1 MKDTDNWLICNKCGK
16 AYENWSDNGNRTS
29 RCLNCA
35 SPESRKRH
43 GAPPRK
49 RNCALCGLEFDVPLN
64 LGATTKYCLEHR
76 GMDTAERK
84 REFAIR
90 DGLPHKG
97 KRFARKVSVDTK
109 QYVSVYSL
117 VGMPVEKMLKTMA
130 DKRVR
135 LTRVDT
141 TDQ

>member
-1 MKDTDNWLICNKCGK
+1 MTDTDNWNICKKCGK

-76 GMDTAERK
+76 GMDTATRK

-90 DGLPHKG
+90 DGKPHAG
-97 KRFARKVSVDTK
+97 KRFARKVSVDNHV
-109 QYVSVYSL
+109 YVSVYSL
-117 VGMPVEKMLKTMA
+117 GSMVGEKLIKTLA
-130 DKRVR
+130 NKNVR
-135 LTRVDT
+135 LIRSETSE
-141 TDQ
+141 